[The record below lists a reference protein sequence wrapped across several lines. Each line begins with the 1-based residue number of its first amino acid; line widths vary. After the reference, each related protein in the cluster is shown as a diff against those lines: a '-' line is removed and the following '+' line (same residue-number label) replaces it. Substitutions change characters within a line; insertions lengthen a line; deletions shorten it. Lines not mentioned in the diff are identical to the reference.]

1 MQSTGRDERRRKNM
15 KDEEYLTNYISHLEN
30 RIKDLEN
37 ERRSLK
43 TECLKLEHDLH
54 TLRNEM
60 SHLREAPLITGIL
73 TDILDEKKERVII
86 NISTGSS
93 FIVNTSKSVRKNQ
106 LRPGLNV
113 ALNQNTYSV
122 MEILPMNLEPII
134 RGMEL
139 VDSIPDISYN
149 DIGGLDEQI
158 EELRETVELPLIK
171 PELFKKIGIDP
182 PKGVL
187 LHGPPGTGKTL
198 LAKAVAHET
207 KATFIRVIAS
217 ELVQKFIGEGAR
229 YVREIFSLA
238 RKKAPTILF
247 IDELDAIAAERMEDA
262 TSGDREVQRTLMQL
276 LSELDGFNERGNVK
290 FIGAT
295 NRIDILDRA
304 LLRPGRFDRII
315 ELPIPNEESRGEIFR
330 IHTRFLNIG
339 GNVNFKE
346 LVRLTSDA
354 TGADIKSICTEAGMF
369 AIRRDSETVSNE
381 DFLKAIPKIMKK
393 IQKKLDRL
401 DFFS

>member
-15 KDEEYLTNYISHLEN
+15 KDEEYLTNYINHLEK

-93 FIVNTSKSVRKNQ
+93 FIVNTSKNVRNSQ

-122 MEILPMNLEPII
+122 MEILPMNIEPII

-171 PELFKKIGIDP
+171 PELFKIIGIDP
-182 PKGVL
+182 PNGVL

-262 TSGDREVQRTLMQL
+262 TSGDREVQRTMMQL

-315 ELPIPNEESRGEIFR
+315 ELPIPNEESRRQIFR

-339 GNVNFKE
+339 ENVNFKE
-346 LVRLTSDA
+346 LVWLTSDA

-369 AIRRDSETVSNE
+369 AIRRNSEIINNE

-393 IQKKLDRL
+393 VQKKLDRL

>member
-1 MQSTGRDERRRKNM
+1 M

-30 RIKDLEN
+30 RIKNLES

-93 FIVNTSKSVRKNQ
+93 FIVNTSKSVRNSH
-106 LRPGLNV
+106 LTPGLNV

-122 MEILPMNLEPII
+122 MEILPMSLEPII

-139 VDSIPDISYN
+139 VDSIPDVSYS
-149 DIGGLDEQI
+149 DIGGLDEQV

-171 PELFKKIGIDP
+171 PELFKKVGIDP

-262 TSGDREVQRTLMQL
+262 TSGDREVQRTMMQL

-315 ELPIPNEESRGEIFR
+315 ELPIPNEEARGEIFK
-330 IHTRFLNIG
+330 IHARFLNIG
-339 GNVNFKE
+339 KEVDFKKFVN
-346 LVRLTSDA
+346 LTSDA

-369 AIRRDSETVSNE
+369 AIRRDSETVNNE

-393 IQKKLDRL
+393 VLKKIDRI

>member
-1 MQSTGRDERRRKNM
+1 MQSTGRDDGRRKDM

-30 RIKDLEN
+30 RIKNLEI

-93 FIVNTSKSVRKNQ
+93 FIVNTSKSVRKSE
-106 LRPGLNV
+106 LKPGLNV

-139 VDSIPDISYN
+139 IDSIPDISYN

-158 EELRETVELPLIK
+158 VELRETVELPLIK
-171 PELFKKIGIDP
+171 PELFKKVGIDP

-262 TSGDREVQRTLMQL
+262 TSGDREVQRTMMQL

-315 ELPIPNEESRGEIFR
+315 ELPIPREEARGEIFK

-339 GNVNFKE
+339 KNVNFKK
-346 LVRLTSDA
+346 LVKLTSDA

-369 AIRRDSETVSNE
+369 AIRRDSETINDQ
-381 DFLKAIPKIMKK
+381 DFLKAIPKIMNKMHKK
-393 IQKKLDRL
+393 SDRL

>member
-1 MQSTGRDERRRKNM
+1 MQSTGRDDRKRKDR
-15 KDEEYLTNYISHLEN
+15 KDEEYLTNYINHLEK
-30 RIKDLEN
+30 RIKDLES

-43 TECLKLEHDLH
+43 TECLKLEHDLN
-54 TLRNEM
+54 TLKNEM
-60 SHLREAPLITGIL
+60 GHLREAPLITGTIV
-73 TDILDEKKERVII
+73 DILDEKKERVII

-93 FIVNTSKSVRKNQ
+93 FVVNTSKRVRDEK
-106 LRPGLNV
+106 LIPGLNV

-122 MEILPMNLEPII
+122 MEILPTNLEPFI

-139 VDSIPDISYN
+139 IDTIPDVSYN

-158 EELRETVELPLIK
+158 QEVREIVELPLLK
-171 PELFKKIGIDP
+171 PELFEKVGIDP

-187 LHGPPGTGKTL
+187 LHGAPGTGKTL

-229 YVREIFSLA
+229 YVREIFILA

-276 LSELDGFNERGNVK
+276 LSELDGFNTRGNIK

-315 ELPIPNEESRGEIFR
+315 ELPIPNEESRTEILK
-330 IHTRFLNIG
+330 IHTRFLSIDED
-339 GNVNFKE
+339 VDFKE
-346 LVRLTSDA
+346 LVKITENA

-369 AIRRDSETVSNE
+369 AIRRDSELINNE
-381 DFLKAIPKIMKK
+381 DFMKATAKIMKK
-393 IQKKLDRL
+393 SSKELNRL
-401 DFFS
+401 ELFS

>member
-1 MQSTGRDERRRKNM
+1 MQSTGRDERRRKDM
-15 KDEEYLTNYISHLEN
+15 KDEKYLTNYISHLEN
-30 RIKDLEN
+30 RIKDLES
-37 ERRSLK
+37 EKRSLK

-93 FIVNTSKSVRKNQ
+93 FIVNTSKNVRKNQ

-171 PELFKKIGIDP
+171 PELFKKVGIDP
-182 PKGVL
+182 PRGVL

-238 RKKAPTILF
+238 RKKAPSILF

-262 TSGDREVQRTLMQL
+262 TSGDREVQRTMMQL

-330 IHTRFLNIG
+330 IHTRFLNIEE
-339 GNVNFKE
+339 NVNFKE

-369 AIRRDSETVSNE
+369 AIRRDSDRVNNE

-401 DFFS
+401 DFFG